1 MNIDKPA
8 PAMAESARQL
18 ADDFKSKIFPK
29 TQGCSVGRNDEVEL
43 HRPKTETPS
52 FIQTMFRHRS
62 PDSATS
68 GRWRNHEA
76 GVSDMRSEP
85 RLVGFENITTNYS
98 LIR

>member
-1 MNIDKPA
+1 
-8 PAMAESARQL
+8 MAESARQL

-43 HRPKTETPS
+43 HRSKTETPS
-52 FIQTMFRHRS
+52 FTQTMFSHRS

-76 GVSDMRSEP
+76 GVSDMRSES

-98 LIR
+98 LIG